1 MEKNY
6 YQAINEI
13 FAFIMTTSGYEE
25 IKEVQKFAN
34 LFVSS
39 LQIFQNFVNIN
50 DSYLLFMKLA
60 PALQTAENRLIKSR
74 VGAKFQQY
82 FQAENTTINDLIKS
96 ICVHYAM
103 ADGFKKLSVQLFP
116 EGVFKIGNSSR
127 VDVAATILYF
137 EEELT
142 KLLRELEDEHKK
154 LNAIPS
160 TKRMINFD
168 VEDGFVTVR

>member
-1 MEKNY
+1 
-6 YQAINEI
+6 
-13 FAFIMTTSGYEE
+13 
-25 IKEVQKFAN
+25 
-34 LFVSS
+34 
-39 LQIFQNFVNIN
+39 
-50 DSYLLFMKLA
+50 MKLA

-74 VGAKFQQY
+74 VGNKFQEY
-82 FQAENTTINDLIKS
+82 FEAENTTINDLIKS

-168 VEDGFVTVR
+168 VEDGFVTIR